1 MKKVYVY
8 VQETLCREVL
18 IEVDDELEVEER
30 MNLAAEKAR
39 EMYRNQEIVLT
50 AEDYVKTEI
59 SVLDYATEECS
70 EWDEL

>member
-1 MKKVYVY
+1 MKKIYVY

-30 MNLAAEKAR
+30 MDLAAEKVR

-59 SVLDYATEECS
+59 SVLDYTTEECS
-70 EWDEL
+70 EWDEM